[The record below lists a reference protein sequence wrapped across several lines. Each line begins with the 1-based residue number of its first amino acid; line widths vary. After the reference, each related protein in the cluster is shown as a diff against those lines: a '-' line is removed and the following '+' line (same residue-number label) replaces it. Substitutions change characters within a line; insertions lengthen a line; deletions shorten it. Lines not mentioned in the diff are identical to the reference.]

1 MPAEK
6 EKLVKGPFVDGS
18 AAIFKKNGLFIEKGL
33 QLKDGTNVWF
43 PDAQIGNFNDGIAWI
58 LKGEKITEQY
68 SEINDEFYITEDID
82 SVVSSIVEGS
92 VTIND
97 IKVFSGYSGWSPLQL
112 ESEIQRKMWTIVDV
126 YNLDYTLPNDQNL
139 WKKIMQNL
147 GGEFLLW
154 ANAPEDVSLN

>member
-58 LKGEKITEQY
+58 LKGEKIGFVDRIGNIIIEPKYFSATEFGDGLCIVSDIRATFLINKKEEIIAQY
-68 SEINDEFYITEDID
+68 DEGLLAQKFCDGIAKVSQMDDDGEHFIDGIINEKGEY
-82 SVVSSIVEGS
+82 SIPMA
-92 VTIND
+92 IN
-97 IKVFSGYSGWSPLQL
+97 
-112 ESEIQRKMWTIVDV
+112 
-126 YNLDYTLPNDQNL
+126 
-139 WKKIMQNL
+139 
-147 GGEFLLW
+147 
-154 ANAPEDVSLN
+154 